1 MKKNLL
7 FGCLAAIVLLMMLP
21 AVSAAE
27 STVVQSH
34 RTSSNLLTAQDI
46 DIDSIRAK
54 YTENPT
60 PQTFILLTLAILF
73 LKLLRISILLP
84 ILVVLIY
91 LRLISP

>member
-7 FGCLAAIVLLMMLP
+7 FGCLAAFMLLLTLP

-34 RTSSNLLTAQDI
+34 RTSSYLLTAQDI
-46 DIDSIRAK
+46 DIDSIRVK

-73 LKLLRISILLP
+73 LKLLRISIILP
-84 ILVVLIY
+84 ILVVLVY

>member
-7 FGCLAAIVLLMMLP
+7 FGCLAAIVLLMTLP

-34 RTSSNLLTAQDI
+34 RTSSYLLTIQDI
-46 DIDSIRAK
+46 DTDSIRAK
-54 YTENPT
+54 YMENPT
-60 PQTFILLTLAILF
+60 PQTFIILTLAILF
-73 LKLLRISILLP
+73 LKLLRMSILLP
-84 ILVVLIY
+84 ILVLLIY